1 MDSTN
6 SIAIATKF
14 HWCPENQETILK
26 MKFFILFSW
35 LVCSDHANVLRWMP
49 WDFTDDIEN

>member
-6 SIAIATKF
+6 SIAIVTKL

-35 LVCSDHANVLRWMP
+35 LACSDHANVLRWMP